1 MRYNMIDRHHL
12 LECILWPNG
21 DGTFRK
27 IVNTQKRL
35 EELGVYDEWKLVI
48 PIEHNAH
55 STMHH
60 KFKKGTE
67 YERSGEKA
75 PMYGRT
81 GEKAPMYGRS
91 GEKAPMYG
99 KGYLIAG
106 EKNGMYGRDVSR
118 EKSPTWKGDKAGP
131 SGIYMRA
138 LKLYKSGQITDE
150 EFQPFRD
157 IWNEYKR
164 LKRQRKNVS

>member
-1 MRYNMIDRHHL
+1 M
-12 LECILWPNG
+12 
-21 DGTFRK
+21 
-27 IVNTQKRL
+27 KRL
-35 EELGVYDEWKLVI
+35 DELGIYDDYKLTI
-48 PIEHNAH
+48 PIEHSTH
-55 STMHH
+55 MTMHAE
-60 KFKKGTE
+60 FKKGTE
-67 YERSGEKA
+67 YELSGEKNG
-75 PMYGRT
+75 MYGMT
-81 GEKAPMYGRS
+81 GDKNPMH
-91 GEKAPMYG
+91 G
-99 KGYLIAG
+99 KGHLIAG

-164 LKRQRKNVS
+164 LKRQRKKVS